1 MAFIRKLPD
10 TPERLEHLKGGAGH
24 LERYALL
31 SPEEML
37 GAGTVCARMVLQP
50 GCEVGEHTHHGNYEV
65 YYFLSGHG
73 VYRSNGETTTVD
85 AGTVTFTGD
94 GESHFLRN
102 DGPEPLEFMAF
113 VLNLPAQASTT
124 EMNSLPFHGKA
135 FLMCVSLR
143 TDPLCTTGRAGK
155 ASPA

>member
-50 GCEVGEHTHHGNYEV
+50 GCEVGEHTHHG
-65 YYFLSGHG
+65 HG

-113 VLNLPAQASTT
+113 VLNLPAQA
-124 EMNSLPFHGKA
+124 
-135 FLMCVSLR
+135 
-143 TDPLCTTGRAGK
+143 
-155 ASPA
+155 

>member
-50 GCEVGEHTHHGNYEV
+50 GCEVGEHTDRKSTRLN
-65 YYFLSGHG
+65 S
-73 VYRSNGETTTVD
+73 
-85 AGTVTFTGD
+85 
-94 GESHFLRN
+94 SHWNKSRM
-102 DGPEPLEFMAF
+102 PSSA
-113 VLNLPAQASTT
+113 
-124 EMNSLPFHGKA
+124 
-135 FLMCVSLR
+135 
-143 TDPLCTTGRAGK
+143 
-155 ASPA
+155 

>member
-1 MAFIRKLPD
+1 
-10 TPERLEHLKGGAGH
+10 
-24 LERYALL
+24 
-31 SPEEML
+31 ML

-65 YYFLSGHG
+65 YYFLSGRG
-73 VYRSNGETTTVD
+73 TYRSNGETTTVD

-113 VLNLPAQASTT
+113 VLNLPAQA
-124 EMNSLPFHGKA
+124 
-135 FLMCVSLR
+135 
-143 TDPLCTTGRAGK
+143 
-155 ASPA
+155 

>member
-1 MAFIRKLPD
+1 MAFIRK
-10 TPERLEHLKGGAGH
+10 PERLEHLKGGAGH

-65 YYFLSGHG
+65 YYFLSGRG

-94 GESHFLRN
+94 GESHALRN

-113 VLNLPAQASTT
+113 VLNLPAQA
-124 EMNSLPFHGKA
+124 
-135 FLMCVSLR
+135 
-143 TDPLCTTGRAGK
+143 
-155 ASPA
+155 

>member
-1 MAFIRKLPD
+1 MISMAFIRKLPD

-65 YYFLSGHG
+65 YYFLSGRG

-94 GESHFLRN
+94 GERHALRN

-113 VLNLPAQASTT
+113 VLNLPAQA
-124 EMNSLPFHGKA
+124 
-135 FLMCVSLR
+135 
-143 TDPLCTTGRAGK
+143 
-155 ASPA
+155 

>member
-10 TPERLEHLKGGAGH
+10 TPERLEHLKDGAGH
-24 LERYALL
+24 LERYAIL
-31 SPEEML
+31 SAEEML

-65 YYFLSGHG
+65 YYILSGSG
-73 VYRSNGETTTVD
+73 TYRSNGETMTVD

-102 DGPEPLEFMAF
+102 DGDTPLEFLAL
-113 VLNLPAQASTT
+113 VLNLPAQA
-124 EMNSLPFHGKA
+124 
-135 FLMCVSLR
+135 
-143 TDPLCTTGRAGK
+143 
-155 ASPA
+155 

>member
-37 GAGTVCARMVLQP
+37 GAGTVCAAWCCSP
-50 GCEVGEHTHHGNYEV
+50 AAKSASTPTTGNYEV

-73 VYRSNGETTTVD
+73 TYRSNGETTTVD
-85 AGTVTFTGD
+85 AGTVTFTATAKVI
-94 GESHFLRN
+94 SC
-102 DGPEPLEFMAF
+102 A
-113 VLNLPAQASTT
+113 TT
-124 EMNSLPFHGKA
+124 ATRRWSFWPS
-135 FLMCVSLR
+135 CSI
-143 TDPLCTTGRAGK
+143 
-155 ASPA
+155 SPRRHKRRK

>member
-10 TPERLEHLKGGAGH
+10 VPERLEHLKGGAGH
-24 LERYALL
+24 LERYEHTRAILVTNPGNPTGVVL

-73 VYRSNGETTTVD
+73 TYRSNGETTTVD

-102 DGPEPLEFMAF
+102 DGDTPLEFLAL
-113 VLNLPAQASTT
+113 VLNLPAQA
-124 EMNSLPFHGKA
+124 
-135 FLMCVSLR
+135 
-143 TDPLCTTGRAGK
+143 
-155 ASPA
+155 

>member
-1 MAFIRKLPD
+1 V
-10 TPERLEHLKGGAGH
+10 PERLEHLKGGAGH
-24 LERYALL
+24 LERYAIL

-50 GCEVGEHTHHGNYEV
+50 GCEVGDHTHHGNYEV

-73 VYRSNGETTTVD
+73 TYRSNGETTTVD

-102 DGPEPLEFMAF
+102 DGDTPLEFLAL
-113 VLNLPAQASTT
+113 VLNRAGIKK
-124 EMNSLPFHGKA
+124 SLPRPGKA
-135 FLMCVSLR
+135 F
-143 TDPLCTTGRAGK
+143 PLK
-155 ASPA
+155 AISGHPSDAR

>member
-50 GCEVGEHTHHGNYEV
+50 GC
-65 YYFLSGHG
+65 
-73 VYRSNGETTTVD
+73 
-85 AGTVTFTGD
+85 
-94 GESHFLRN
+94 
-102 DGPEPLEFMAF
+102 
-113 VLNLPAQASTT
+113 
-124 EMNSLPFHGKA
+124 
-135 FLMCVSLR
+135 
-143 TDPLCTTGRAGK
+143 
-155 ASPA
+155 

>member
-10 TPERLEHLKGGAGH
+10 TPERLEHLKGGDGH

-94 GESHFLRN
+94 GESHALRN

-113 VLNLPAQASTT
+113 VLNLPAQA
-124 EMNSLPFHGKA
+124 
-135 FLMCVSLR
+135 
-143 TDPLCTTGRAGK
+143 
-155 ASPA
+155 

>member
-10 TPERLEHLKGGAGH
+10 VPERLEHLKGGAGH
-24 LERYALL
+24 LERYAIL

-73 VYRSNGETTTVD
+73 TYRSNGETTTVD
-85 AGTVTFTGD
+85 AGPSRVTAKVISCATTATCRWSFWPSCSISPRRHKEKPSPWWGRL
-94 GESHFLRN
+94 FL
-102 DGPEPLEFMAF
+102 
-113 VLNLPAQASTT
+113 
-124 EMNSLPFHGKA
+124 
-135 FLMCVSLR
+135 
-143 TDPLCTTGRAGK
+143 
-155 ASPA
+155 

>member
-65 YYFLSGHG
+65 YYFLSGRG

-102 DGPEPLEFMAF
+102 DGDMPLEFLAL
-113 VLNLPAQASTT
+113 VLNLPAQA
-124 EMNSLPFHGKA
+124 
-135 FLMCVSLR
+135 
-143 TDPLCTTGRAGK
+143 
-155 ASPA
+155 

>member
-65 YYFLSGHG
+65 YYLAA
-73 VYRSNGETTTVD
+73 V
-85 AGTVTFTGD
+85 FTAATA
-94 GESHFLRN
+94 RRR
-102 DGPEPLEFMAF
+102 PWT
-113 VLNLPAQASTT
+113 PA
-124 EMNSLPFHGKA
+124 P
-135 FLMCVSLR
+135 
-143 TDPLCTTGRAGK
+143 
-155 ASPA
+155 

>member
-10 TPERLEHLKGGAGH
+10 TPERLEHLKGGTGH

-37 GAGTVCARMVLQP
+37 GAGKVCARMVLQP

-94 GESHFLRN
+94 GESHALRN

-113 VLNLPAQASTT
+113 VLNLPAQA
-124 EMNSLPFHGKA
+124 
-135 FLMCVSLR
+135 
-143 TDPLCTTGRAGK
+143 
-155 ASPA
+155 

>member
-10 TPERLEHLKGGAGH
+10 VPERLEHLKGGAGH
-24 LERYALL
+24 LERYAIL

-73 VYRSNGETTTVD
+73 TYRSNGDGTYVMCGDAQTVLEPSIRRD
-85 AGTVTFTGD
+85 QLIAVMTAFARSEKWRGCD
-94 GESHFLRN
+94 DPAYRLWWRLRLA
-102 DGPEPLEFMAF
+102 DRRLRHLWLRVCRRLGFG
-113 VLNLPAQASTT
+113 AQ
-124 EMNSLPFHGKA
+124 
-135 FLMCVSLR
+135 
-143 TDPLCTTGRAGK
+143 
-155 ASPA
+155 

>member
-73 VYRSNGETTTVD
+73 VYRSNGETTTR
-85 AGTVTFTGD
+85 ATAKGI
-94 GESHFLRN
+94 SC
-102 DGPEPLEFMAF
+102 A
-113 VLNLPAQASTT
+113 TT
-124 EMNSLPFHGKA
+124 ARSRW
-135 FLMCVSLR
+135 SSW
-143 TDPLCTTGRAGK
+143 PLCSI
-155 ASPA
+155 SPRRHKRRK

>member
-65 YYFLSGHG
+65 YYFLSGRG
-73 VYRSNGETTTVD
+73 TYRSNGETTTVD
-85 AGTVTFTGD
+85 AGTVTFTG
-94 GESHFLRN
+94 S
-102 DGPEPLEFMAF
+102 
-113 VLNLPAQASTT
+113 
-124 EMNSLPFHGKA
+124 
-135 FLMCVSLR
+135 
-143 TDPLCTTGRAGK
+143 GRFT
-155 ASPA
+155 S

>member
-85 AGTVTFTGD
+85 AGTVTLTGD
-94 GESHFLRN
+94 GERHALRN
-102 DGPEPLEFMAF
+102 AGPEPLEFMAF
-113 VLNLPAQASTT
+113 VLNLPAQA
-124 EMNSLPFHGKA
+124 
-135 FLMCVSLR
+135 
-143 TDPLCTTGRAGK
+143 
-155 ASPA
+155 

>member
-1 MAFIRKLPD
+1 MRFPAGLRAKNGCNFRGRVLRIEQKRNRRLISLAFIRKLPD

-94 GESHFLRN
+94 GERHALRN

-113 VLNLPAQASTT
+113 VLNLPAQA
-124 EMNSLPFHGKA
+124 
-135 FLMCVSLR
+135 
-143 TDPLCTTGRAGK
+143 
-155 ASPA
+155 

>member
-37 GAGTVCARMVLQP
+37 GAGTVCARVVLQA
-50 GCEVGEHTHHGNYEV
+50 GGEVGA
-65 YYFLSGHG
+65 
-73 VYRSNGETTTVD
+73 D

-94 GESHFLRN
+94 GESHALRN

-113 VLNLPAQASTT
+113 VLNLPAQA
-124 EMNSLPFHGKA
+124 
-135 FLMCVSLR
+135 
-143 TDPLCTTGRAGK
+143 
-155 ASPA
+155 